1 MLNADLK
8 QQLKQLLELMEGDVE
23 FVASLGSDDKSKE
36 LKELLD
42 EIADMSARITVTEND
57 LKRTPSFSVNRPG
70 EETGVTFAGIPLGH
84 EFNSLVLAILQVSGR
99 APKEKQSVIDQI
111 KGLEGPFHFETFVSL
126 TCQKC
131 PDVVQ
136 ALNLM
141 SVICLLYTSDA
152 ADE

>member
-57 LKRTPSFSVNRPG
+57 LKRT
-70 EETGVTFAGIPLGH
+70 
-84 EFNSLVLAILQVSGR
+84 QVS
-99 APKEKQSVIDQI
+99 
-111 KGLEGPFHFETFVSL
+111 L
-126 TCQKC
+126 
-131 PDVVQ
+131 
-136 ALNLM
+136 
-141 SVICLLYTSDA
+141 
-152 ADE
+152 